1 MIYDTIYA
9 HQVYMHI
16 STFLYYNQFNPI
28 FINNKDKKDD
38 LKLGIK
44 STALK
49 FSTNTFQILSFF
61 NFC

>member
-9 HQVYMHI
+9 HQVNMQI
-16 STFLYYNQFNPI
+16 SKFLYYNQFIII
-28 FINNKDKKDD
+28 FIINKDKKDD

-49 FSTNTFQILSFF
+49 FSTNTF
-61 NFC
+61 